1 MYLYKYWEF
10 ENQNIE
16 KILESSEHFKTEGS
30 RGGASPRQV
39 LQGSSSPR
47 VSVEGRTIKIGKKES
62 SAIWKKERTLHFGMR
77 CPFSILSFI
86 FFMYLAYFMAYHTF
100 TITST

>member
-1 MYLYKYWEF
+1 MYLYKYSGF
-10 ENQNIE
+10 ENQNVE

-47 VSVEGRTIKIGKKES
+47 VSIKGRTIKIGKKKELC
-62 SAIWKKERTLHFGMR
+62 ILEKRKFCHLGKKKEL
-77 CPFSILSFI
+77 CILE
-86 FFMYLAYFMAYHTF
+86 
-100 TITST
+100 